1 VDEVAGEKVKA
12 MASNARR
19 GGGDRVLESRHLVGL
34 FLGVVLLCGVFF
46 TLGYVMGRTQYG
58 GAVHAADGFNS
69 NVPSASVS
77 PKSRTAPAA
86 KNAPAT
92 APDNGGWDFYDNKKS
107 ASDHLEP
114 APAPATAAA
123 SAPATK
129 APTSVPAVAAKSNNT
144 PPPAATKTVAAT
156 PKQPPAR
163 FQAPAM
169 GKSSIVLQVAAV
181 KLQRDALEMADAI
194 QQKKFPAF
202 VATSPADNFLHVQVG
217 PYPDMAAAE
226 NAKRALEQLGF
237 KPIIKH

>member
-1 VDEVAGEKVKA
+1 

-77 PKSRTAPAA
+77 PKSKAAPAA
-86 KNAPAT
+86 KNAPAP
-92 APDNGGWDFYDNKKS
+92 PDNGGWDFYDNKKT
-107 ASDHLEP
+107 ASDHLES
-114 APAPATAAA
+114 APAPATAAP
-123 SAPATK
+123 SAPANK
-129 APTSVPAVAAKSNNT
+129 SPASVPAVANKST
-144 PPPAATKTVAAT
+144 SAPPPAATKTVAAT
-156 PKQPPAR
+156 PKQPAR

-169 GKSSIVLQVAAV
+169 NKNSIVLQVAAV

-194 QQKKFPAF
+194 QQKKYPSF
-202 VATSPADNFLHVQVG
+202 VATSPADNFYHVQVG

-237 KPIIKH
+237 KPIIKR

>member
-1 VDEVAGEKVKA
+1 

-77 PKSRTAPAA
+77 PKSKAAPTAKTAPA
-86 KNAPAT
+86 P
-92 APDNGGWDFYDNKKS
+92 PENGGWDFYDNKKS

-114 APAPATAAA
+114 APAPAT
-123 SAPATK
+123 SAPATPATK
-129 APTSVPAVAAKSNNT
+129 SPASVPTVATKSNNA
-144 PPPAATKTVAAT
+144 PPPAATKTVAAPT
-156 PKQPPAR
+156 PKQPTR
-163 FQAPAM
+163 FQPPALS
-169 GKSSIVLQVAAV
+169 KNSIIVQVAAV

-202 VATSPADNFLHVQVG
+202 VATSPADTLYHVQVG
-217 PYPDMAAAE
+217 PYPDMPSAE

>member
-1 VDEVAGEKVKA
+1 

-77 PKSRTAPAA
+77 PKSKAAPPA
-86 KNAPAT
+86 KNATPAT
-92 APDNGGWDFYDNKKS
+92 PDNGGWDFYDNKKT
-107 ASDHLEP
+107 ASDHLES
-114 APAPATAAA
+114 APAPATATP
-123 SAPATK
+123 SAPANK
-129 APTSVPAVAAKSNNT
+129 SPASVPAVANKSNNA

-156 PKQPPAR
+156 PKQPAR

-169 GKSSIVLQVAAV
+169 IKNAIVLQVAAV

-194 QQKKFPAF
+194 QQKKYPSF
-202 VATSPADNFLHVQVG
+202 VATSPVDNFYHVQVG

>member
-1 VDEVAGEKVKA
+1 

-69 NVPSASVS
+69 NAPSAPASAARS
-77 PKSRTAPAA
+77 KTAPNAKSAPAA
-86 KNAPAT
+86 AP
-92 APDNGGWDFYDNKKS
+92 PDNGGWDFYDNKRS

-114 APAPATAAA
+114 APATPAPTT
-123 SAPATK
+123 PATK
-129 APTSVPAVAAKSNNT
+129 SPASVPAVASKSTNA
-144 PPPAATKTVAAT
+144 PPPAATKTVAAPA
-156 PKQPPAR
+156 PKQPAR
-163 FQAPAM
+163 FQPPAM
-169 GKSSIVLQVAAV
+169 SKNSIVLQVAAV

-194 QQKKFPAF
+194 QQKKFPSF
-202 VATSPADNFLHVQVG
+202 VATSPADSFYHVQVG
-217 PYPDMAAAE
+217 PYPDMPSAE

>member
-1 VDEVAGEKVKA
+1 

-19 GGGDRVLESRHLVGL
+19 GSGDRVLESRHLVGL

-69 NVPSASVS
+69 NAPSAPASAA
-77 PKSRTAPAA
+77 KSKAAPNAKSAPAA
-86 KNAPAT
+86 AP
-92 APDNGGWDFYDNKKS
+92 PDNGGWDFYDNKKS

-114 APAPATAAA
+114 APATAAP
-123 SAPATK
+123 SAPVTK
-129 APTSVPAVAAKSNNT
+129 APASVPAVATKST
-144 PPPAATKTVAAT
+144 KELPAAATKTVAAPAPA
-156 PKQPPAR
+156 PKQPAR
-163 FQAPAM
+163 FQPPALN
-169 GKSSIVLQVAAV
+169 KNSIVLQVAAV

-194 QQKKFPAF
+194 QQKKFPSF
-202 VATSPADNFLHVQVG
+202 VATSPADSFYHVQVG
-217 PYPDMAAAE
+217 PYPDMPSAE

>member
-1 VDEVAGEKVKA
+1 

-58 GAVHAADGFNS
+58 GAVHAADVLNGS
-69 NVPSASVS
+69 APSAPASS
-77 PKSRTAPAA
+77 KSKPAPAA
-86 KNAPAT
+86 KNAPAPV
-92 APDNGGWDFYDNKKS
+92 PDNGGWDFYDNKKS

-114 APAPATAAA
+114 APAPAV
-123 SAPATK
+123 APATPATKSATK
-129 APTSVPAVAAKSNNT
+129 APATVPAVATKTTNT
-144 PPPAATKTVAAT
+144 PPPAATKTVAAPT
-156 PKQPPAR
+156 PKQPAR
-163 FQAPAM
+163 FQPPALN
-169 GKSSIVLQVAAV
+169 KNSIVLQVAAV

-194 QQKKFPAF
+194 QQKKFPSF
-202 VATSPADNFLHVQVG
+202 VATSPADNFYHVQVG

>member
-1 VDEVAGEKVKA
+1 

-69 NVPSASVS
+69 NVPSTSVS
-77 PKSRTAPAA
+77 PKSKSAP
-86 KNAPAT
+86 NARPAPV
-92 APDNGGWDFYDNKKS
+92 PDNGGWDFYDNKQ
-107 ASDHLEP
+107 AANDHLEP
-114 APAPATAAA
+114 APAPAT

-129 APTSVPAVAAKSNNT
+129 SPASVPAVATKSNSA
-144 PPPAATKTVAAT
+144 PPPAATKTVAAPA
-156 PKQPPAR
+156 PKQPAR
-163 FQAPAM
+163 FQPPALN
-169 GKSSIVLQVAAV
+169 KNSIVLQVAAV

-194 QQKKFPAF
+194 QQKKFPSF
-202 VATSPADNFLHVQVG
+202 VATSPADSFYHVQVG
-217 PYPDMAAAE
+217 PYPDMPSAE

>member
-1 VDEVAGEKVKA
+1 

-77 PKSRTAPAA
+77 LKSKAAPAA
-86 KNAPAT
+86 KNTPAPAP
-92 APDNGGWDFYDNKKS
+92 PDNGGWDFYDNKKS

-114 APAPATAAA
+114 APAT
-123 SAPATK
+123 SAPVTSANK
-129 APTSVPAVAAKSNNT
+129 APASVPAVATKSNNA
-144 PPPAATKTVAAT
+144 PPAAATKTVAAS
-156 PKQPPAR
+156 PKQPAQPAR
-163 FQAPAM
+163 FQPPAM
-169 GKSSIVLQVAAV
+169 GKNSIVLQVAAV

-194 QQKKFPAF
+194 QQKKFPSF
-202 VATSPADNFLHVQVG
+202 VATSPADNFYHVQVG

-237 KPIIKH
+237 KPIIKR

>member
-1 VDEVAGEKVKA
+1 

-77 PKSRTAPAA
+77 PKSKAAPAA
-86 KNAPAT
+86 KNAPPP
-92 APDNGGWDFYDNKKS
+92 APDDGGWDFYDNKKS
-107 ASDHLEP
+107 ANDHLEP
-114 APAPATAAA
+114 APAPAATAPA
-123 SAPATK
+123 APATK
-129 APTSVPAVAAKSNNT
+129 APASVPAVVSKSNNT

-156 PKQPPAR
+156 PKQPSAGR
-163 FQAPAM
+163 FQPPAM
-169 GKSSIVLQVAAV
+169 TKNSIVLQVAAV

-194 QQKKFPAF
+194 QQKKFPSF
-202 VATSPADNFLHVQVG
+202 VATSPADSFYHVQVG
-217 PYPDMAAAE
+217 PYPDMPSAE

-237 KPIIKH
+237 KPIIKR

>member
-1 VDEVAGEKVKA
+1 

-19 GGGDRVLESRHLVGL
+19 GSGDRVLESRHLVGL

-46 TLGYVMGRTQYG
+46 TLGYVMGRTQYS

-69 NVPSASVS
+69 NVPSVSVS
-77 PKSRTAPAA
+77 PKSKAAPNAKSAPAP
-86 KNAPAT
+86 AP
-92 APDNGGWDFYDNKKS
+92 PDNSGWDFYDNKKS

-114 APAPATAAA
+114 APAPATT
-123 SAPATK
+123 APATPATK
-129 APTSVPAVAAKSNNT
+129 SPASIPAVATKSSNT
-144 PPPAATKTVAAT
+144 PPAAATKTVAAPA
-156 PKQPPAR
+156 PKQPAR
-163 FQAPAM
+163 FQPPALT
-169 GKSSIVLQVAAV
+169 KNSIVLQVAAV

-194 QQKKFPAF
+194 QQKKFPSF
-202 VATSPADNFLHVQVG
+202 VATSPAANFYHVQVG

>member
-1 VDEVAGEKVKA
+1 

-77 PKSRTAPAA
+77 PKSKAAPAA
-86 KNAPAT
+86 KSTPAP
-92 APDNGGWDFYDNKKS
+92 PENGGWDFYDNKKS

-114 APAPATAAA
+114 APATAAP
-123 SAPATK
+123 SAPAAKTP
-129 APTSVPAVAAKSNNT
+129 ASVPAVAAKSNNA
-144 PPPAATKTVAAT
+144 PPPAATKTVAAPT
-156 PKQPPAR
+156 PKQPAR
-163 FQAPAM
+163 FQPPALN
-169 GKSSIVLQVAAV
+169 KNSIVLQVAAV

-194 QQKKFPAF
+194 QQKKFPSF
-202 VATSPADNFLHVQVG
+202 VATSPVDNFYHVQVG